1 MKFFLFPF
9 TTFATTDSRMKKKN
23 RRIFLKLATAGIVSI
38 FGIAWN
44 KFTLNHIGQTEKR
57 MNSFPLNKN
66 KTISF
71 TGDYVVININ
81 ESTTVLSA
89 KCTHL
94 GCTINKAEN
103 GRLLCPCHGSEFD
116 LDGKVIKGP
125 AYKNLE
131 IIPVRITKDG
141 TQIEIAG

>member
-1 MKFFLFPF
+1 
-9 TTFATTDSRMKKKN
+9 MKKKN
-23 RRIFLKLATAGIVSI
+23 RRTFLRLATVGIVSI

-44 KFTLNHIGQTEKR
+44 KFTMNHVSQLERKLRI
-57 MNSFPLNKN
+57 FPLNRN
-66 KTISF
+66 KTIAF
-71 TGDYVVININ
+71 HADYIIISKN
-81 ESTTVLSA
+81 ESIRVLSA

-116 LDGKVIKGP
+116 LEGKVLKGP

-131 IIPVRITKDG
+131 IIPAQMTKDG
-141 TQIEIAG
+141 KQIEIAG